1 MMEAH
6 TVIDGMSQSQSKT
19 RTEELSNIFVSVTG
33 DEEVTETQDD
43 DGNDRELRGESH
55 IDEAVADGL
64 EDALEG
70 AEADT
75 GDPGG

>member
-1 MMEAH
+1 
-6 TVIDGMSQSQSKT
+6 MSQSQPTT

-33 DEEVTETQDD
+33 DEAVTETQDD
-43 DGNDRELRGESH
+43 GGNDRELRGESH

-70 AEADT
+70 AEPDP